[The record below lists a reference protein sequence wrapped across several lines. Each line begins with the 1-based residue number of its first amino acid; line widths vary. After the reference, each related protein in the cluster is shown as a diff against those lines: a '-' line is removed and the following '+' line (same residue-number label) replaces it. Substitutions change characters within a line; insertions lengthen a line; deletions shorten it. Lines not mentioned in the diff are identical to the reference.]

1 MLKFLQCGVIEC
13 VPNAKSR
20 DQLGRSTEVD
30 LFAYFKSTYGDED
43 TLSFQVVR
51 CSFYVISNSFCEF
64 VTQFLLVF
72 IPMLKCETG
81 GACVERCL
89 PSDRLGPTLTKLIHL
104 GLSCNSTYFL
114 LQARQNFIRS
124 MAAYSVLSF
133 LLQIKDRH
141 NGNIMI
147 NNQGF
152 IIHIGTP
159 RFNCQKVFY

>member
-1 MLKFLQCGVIEC
+1 M
-13 VPNAKSR
+13 
-20 DQLGRSTEVD
+20 
-30 LFAYFKSTYGDED
+30 
-43 TLSFQVVR
+43 
-51 CSFYVISNSFCEF
+51 
-64 VTQFLLVF
+64 
-72 IPMLKCETG
+72 
-81 GACVERCL
+81 
-89 PSDRLGPTLTKLIHL
+89 PSDRLGITFTKLIFL
-104 GLSCNSTYFL
+104 ALSYNSTYFI

-159 RFNCQKVFY
+159 RFYCQKVLYRSDALSLSYSIQDCTLPVLFLLFLVLRSSIGN